1 MTQKAITNFLGSK
14 AFLYVAGLG
23 VVLLVLKNFDL
34 LPERKT
40 QADKKKDKEREAI
53 ALNPK
58 IWTTTFWKDFPTKA
72 FTSSQALNLAKAIYS
87 SFGVINDDEAKIYG
101 AFRSIKYRANVSQIA
116 DEYAKKYGRD
126 LLSDLKSYFTLSE
139 MNEVYDII
147 LQKPE

>member
-1 MTQKAITNFLGSK
+1 MTQKAVTNFLGSK

-34 LPERKT
+34 LPKKKSSS
-40 QADKKKDKEREAI
+40 DKKKDKDRETI
-53 ALNPK
+53 ALDPK
-58 IWTTTFWKDFPTKA
+58 IWSTTYWKQFPTKA
-72 FTSSQALNLAKAIYS
+72 FTSTQALNLAKAINGA
-87 SFGVINDDEAKIYG
+87 FGWINDDEAKIYG
-101 AFRSIKYRANVSQIA
+101 AFRTIKFRTNVSQIA

-126 LLSDLKSYFTLSE
+126 LLSDLKSYFTKDE